1 MFVGYIPG
9 MKQISLF
16 LALFLASALSLVA
29 QTNPIRGWSGT
40 LELQMDGFT
49 LDDEQ
54 LSHQVFCL
62 DNQDTLNIKY
72 LPASPEGDYV
82 ILGCELW
89 GQVSLGE
96 PTMLAQL
103 QAGEPG
109 NPSDLSLPLASVI
122 PAHLLPQPGRSYRIM
137 LRVRRIIE
145 VDGRRYLSHMDV
157 PDEATDFTFL
167 LTKQCQ

>member
-1 MFVGYIPG
+1 MFVGYIPT

-16 LALFLASALSLVA
+16 LAFFLATALSLVA

-40 LELQMDGFT
+40 LELHMDGFAM
-49 LDDEQ
+49 DDEQ

-62 DNQDTLNIKY
+62 DNEDTLNIKY
-72 LPASPEGDYV
+72 LPASPEGEYV
-82 ILGCELW
+82 ILGCEIW

-109 NPSDLSLPLASVI
+109 NPSDLALPLASVI

-157 PDEATDFTFL
+157 PDAATDFTFL

>member
-1 MFVGYIPG
+1 

-16 LALFLASALSLVA
+16 LALCLATALSVSA

-40 LELQMDGFT
+40 LELQMDG
-49 LDDEQ
+49 LALNDDQ

-62 DNQDTLNIKY
+62 ENQDTLNLKY
-72 LPASPEGDYV
+72 LPASPEGEYV
-82 ILGCELW
+82 ILGCEIW

-96 PTMLAQL
+96 PTMLAQV

-109 NPSDLSLPLASVI
+109 NPSDLSLPLTSII
-122 PAHLLPQPGRSYRIM
+122 PAHLLPQPGRSYRVM

-145 VDGRRYLSHMDV
+145 VDGRRYLSHIDV